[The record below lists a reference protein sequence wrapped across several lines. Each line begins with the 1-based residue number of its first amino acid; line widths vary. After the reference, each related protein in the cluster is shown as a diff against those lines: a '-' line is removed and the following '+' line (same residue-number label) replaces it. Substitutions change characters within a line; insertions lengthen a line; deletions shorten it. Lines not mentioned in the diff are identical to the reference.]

1 MWSNGVGQNKER
13 DEKHNENYVEEGFQ
27 LAGII
32 FDRDD
37 EGIREVLGV
46 GNCIINIWDG
56 SELRLA
62 WSKKS
67 SSYFE
72 NNFPIFLLSGIS
84 NTLICKVCDVLHW
97 VNFLLM
103 KTFSNIFRSTF
114 CWGRRY
120 LNIFYIL
127 FIFYYC
133 WQVIF
138 TLRVPSLLLPLNAIS
153 VEIVD
158 TEGSFQFSLKLNSN
172 NSYMFTS
179 PLQQILKQKH
189 LASHNCYSVK
199 TCWNS

>member
-1 MWSNGVGQNKER
+1 MWSNGVGQNKET

-37 EGIREVLGV
+37 EGVREVPGV

-56 SELRLA
+56 SELGLA

-84 NTLICKVCDVLHW
+84 NTLICKVRDVLHW

-103 KTFSNIFRSTF
+103 KTFSNIFGSTF
-114 CWGRRY
+114 CWDRRY
-120 LNIFYIL
+120 INIFYIP

-133 WQVIF
+133 QQFIF
-138 TLRVPSLLLPLNAIS
+138 TLQVPSLLLPLNDIS
-153 VEIVD
+153 VEMVD
-158 TEGSFQFSLKLNSN
+158 VEGSFQFSLEAEFKSLL
-172 NSYMFTS
+172 YVHITLATDTEAEAPCFAQL
-179 PLQQILKQKH
+179 LQ
-189 LASHNCYSVK
+189 C
-199 TCWNS
+199 

>member
-1 MWSNGVGQNKER
+1 MWSNGVGQNKET

-72 NNFPIFLLSGIS
+72 NDFPIFLLSGIS
-84 NTLICKVCDVLHW
+84 NTLICKVAW
-97 VNFLLM
+97 
-103 KTFSNIFRSTF
+103 
-114 CWGRRY
+114 Y
-120 LNIFYIL
+120 
-127 FIFYYC
+127 
-133 WQVIF
+133 F
-138 TLRVPSLLLPLNAIS
+138 TLSKFLINEDLLQYLP
-153 VEIVD
+153 
-158 TEGSFQFSLKLNSN
+158 
-172 NSYMFTS
+172 
-179 PLQQILKQKH
+179 
-189 LASHNCYSVK
+189 
-199 TCWNS
+199 